1 MNKRSVVFLLAGL
14 LLALPGFAADPA
26 KAPAKPKA
34 PAKAK
39 TAPSKPALPDDL
51 TAPSVRH
58 VAVCPPPKIAPC
70 VMKKPISSGYR
81 VLTNGVDVADDGANW
96 LVDFGKGPKNSPFL
110 LQVLDSGGSLHDIE
124 ITFRSKPGMRK
135 TPTLPEE

>member
-14 LLALPGFAADPA
+14 LALPGLAADPA
-26 KAPAKPKA
+26 KAPAKSKA
-34 PAKAK
+34 SAKAK
-39 TAPSKPALPDDL
+39 AAPSKPASPDDL
-51 TAPSVRH
+51 TAQSVRH

-81 VLTNGVDVADDGANW
+81 VLTSGVDVADDGANW
-96 LVDFGKGPKNSPFL
+96 LVDFGKGPKESPFL
-110 LQVLDSGGSLHDIE
+110 LQVLDSAGSLHDVE

-135 TPTLPEE
+135 TPTLPQE